1 MSEELVG
8 ETPEEAIV
16 EAPESTE
23 ASAEPK
29 SMDDTLR
36 ETLATIEAREAPE
49 ETPEQKA
56 GRTANRLRDE
66 KGRLLPGVKDA
77 APQETKPEETVIS
90 EPTPAVEPVAAAPV
104 PPEVQRLGLRKEEA
118 AAFAAAPEVLK
129 NALIR
134 RSEEMHKGLEPL
146 RQKAQAAENYERALQ
161 PFMQTIQQSGLPA
174 HEAVNR
180 LFAGEHGL
188 RYGSDD
194 QKAVHALNMI
204 KSYGIDVNRLFQI
217 ASGQYQPQVQ
227 PVQQP
232 VAQPN
237 ITELVNAEVEKR
249 FLQQEIDRFASDPQY
264 KHFETLK
271 PLMGSLLDSGAATS
285 LSDAYEQALRAH
297 PTLGQEWITQQL
309 SAAEEKRK
317 QEAAQRA
324 QAAKQAAAVNISRK
338 GTTPAKRPIGT
349 MEETIRATAERLGV
363 I

>member
-16 EAPESTE
+16 DAPETPE

-29 SMDDTLR
+29 SMEDTIR
-36 ETLATIEAREAPE
+36 ETYDKLQATE
-49 ETPEQKA
+49 ETPEETESA

-66 KGRLLPGVKDA
+66 KGRLLPGKKDA
-77 APQETKPEETVIS
+77 APQDDKPEETAAS
-90 EPTPAVEPVAAAPV
+90 EAPAEAPAEAAPV
-104 PPEVQRLGLRKEEA
+104 PPEIQRLGLRKEEA
-118 AAFAAAPEVLK
+118 AAFAAAPDVLK

-134 RSEEMHKGLEPL
+134 RSEEMHRGLEPL
-146 RQKAQAAENYERALQ
+146 RQKAQSAEQFERALQ
-161 PFMQTIQQSGLPA
+161 PFMQTIQQSGLPP

-237 ITELVNAEVEKR
+237 IQELVNAEVEKR
-249 FLQQEIDRFASDPQY
+249 FLQQEIDRFKADPQY

-297 PTLGQEWITQQL
+297 PTLGQEWMTQQL

-324 QAAKQAAAVNISRK
+324 QAAKQAAAVNVARK
-338 GTTPAKRPIGT
+338 GVAPAKRPIGT